1 MSRGISAALSSQQP
15 LVLSAVLCLLLL
27 LLPSPAAAA
36 DALVFETEAERMA
49 YQNWVVSG
57 GRQAWLYLIEG
68 LMVPCFQNRHRECR
82 DNMLIALRS
91 VPDSVRNARVT
102 VGARTERLLF
112 AVRNNQF
119 LYQTAFSVRAL
130 KAIVEEG
137 GDCAQWES
145 RAHAF
150 TGATNGALQ
159 RLRNEAGTDVGARTR
174 LPEAK
179 ELQWID
185 AQLVKGGC
193 NITRTGD

>member
-1 MSRGISAALSSQQP
+1 MSRGVNAPLRSTKLSVCSAILWLFLLMLPSAA
-15 LVLSAVLCLLLL
+15 SA
-27 LLPSPAAAA
+27 
-36 DALVFETEAERMA
+36 DELVFATEAERLE

-57 GRQAWLYLIEG
+57 GRQAWLYLVEG

-82 DNMLIALRS
+82 DNMVTALRS

-130 KAIVEEG
+130 RAIVEEG

-145 RAHAF
+145 RAAAF
-150 TGATNGALQ
+150 IGSTTGALQ
-159 RLRNEAGTDVGARTR
+159 RLRNEAGTDIGSRTR
-174 LPEAK
+174 LPEAR
-179 ELQWID
+179 ELRWVD

-193 NITRTGD
+193 GITLSGD

>member
-1 MSRGISAALSSQQP
+1 MSRGISAALSRQKP
-15 LVLSAVLCLLLL
+15 LVCSAILWLSLLV
-27 LLPSPAAAA
+27 LPSAASANE
-36 DALVFETEAERMA
+36 LVFETEADRLE

-57 GRQAWLYLIEG
+57 GRQAWLYLVES

-82 DNMLIALRS
+82 DNMLTALRS

-145 RAHAF
+145 RAAAF
-150 TGATNGALQ
+150 TGGTTGALQ
-159 RLRNEAGTDVGARTR
+159 RLRNEAGTEIGARAR

-193 NITRTGD
+193 SISRSGD